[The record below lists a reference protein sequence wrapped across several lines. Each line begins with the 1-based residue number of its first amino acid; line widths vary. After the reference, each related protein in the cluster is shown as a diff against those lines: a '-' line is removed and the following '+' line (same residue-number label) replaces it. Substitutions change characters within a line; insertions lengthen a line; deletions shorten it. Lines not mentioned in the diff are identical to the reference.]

1 MTDVSRLTI
10 LAATLVAV
18 AACGPREEAPAP
30 SKVAKKPVN
39 RATRVAVKHGLDPD
53 AAKIDLTPKTVS
65 LAELA
70 AHKAPADLGDDIS
83 SPDYQ
88 KHRIAPFE
96 TQVWRVGATVKS
108 VVHRKDG
115 DYYMVLTS
123 SDGAESVVE
132 VPDPKLCEGSA
143 LHDKIVA
150 AREDIEK
157 RFHPTDEPK
166 DINQHA
172 TVDGVGFFG
181 FKGKKGG
188 TGARLMPG
196 LGFKWD

>member
-1 MTDVSRLTI
+1 MVSVPRLAL
-10 LAATLVAV
+10 LAVSGIVV
-18 AACGPREEAPAP
+18 AACSHPAETPAP
-30 SKVAKKPVN
+30 TPTAKKPVN
-39 RATRVAVKHGLDPD
+39 RATRVAVKHALDPD
-53 AAKIDLTPKTVS
+53 AAKINLVPRTLG

-70 AHKAPADLGDDIS
+70 AHKAPNDLGADIS
-83 SPDYQ
+83 NPDYQ

-96 TQVWRVGATVKS
+96 TQVWRVDVNVKS

-115 DYYMVLTS
+115 DYYMVLTAK
-123 SDGAESVVE
+123 DGSESVVE
-132 VPDPKLCEGSA
+132 VPDPKLCEGSR
-143 LHDKIVA
+143 LHDQIAVA
-150 AREDIEK
+150 RADIEK

-166 DINQHA
+166 EINQHA

-196 LGFKWD
+196 LGFNWQ

>member
-1 MTDVSRLTI
+1 MTVASRLALLTI
-10 LAATLVAV
+10 PAALLT
-18 AACGPREEAPAP
+18 ACNRPAEAPAP
-30 SKVAKKPVN
+30 TPTAKKPVN
-39 RATRVAVKHGLDPD
+39 RATRVAVKHALDPD
-53 AAKIDLTPKTVS
+53 AAKIDLAPKTVS

-70 AHKAPADLGDDIS
+70 AHKAPDDLGADIS
-83 SPDYQ
+83 GAEYQ

-96 TQVWRVGATVKS
+96 TQVWRVDVNVKS

-115 DYYMVLTS
+115 DYYMVLTTN
-123 SDGAESVVE
+123 DGAESVVE
-132 VPDPKLCEGSA
+132 VPDPKLCEGSR
-143 LHDKIVA
+143 LHDQIA
-150 AREDIEK
+150 SARADIEK

-166 DINQHA
+166 EINQHA

-196 LGFKWD
+196 VGFKWQ